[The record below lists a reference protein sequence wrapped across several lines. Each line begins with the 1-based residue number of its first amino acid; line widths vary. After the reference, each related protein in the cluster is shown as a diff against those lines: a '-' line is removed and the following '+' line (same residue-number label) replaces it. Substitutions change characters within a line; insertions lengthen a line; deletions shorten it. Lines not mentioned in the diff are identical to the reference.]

1 MRIARVEKGDRNV
14 VAFKKDAQVVSLGA
28 VSCHKIADKDE
39 SLFKLKVLIEMAS
52 WANFNFWVDLIKG
65 STPSVKDVTSEVTIV
80 RTKVSLEHFD
90 KDSTVFQILQCLK
103 VTEERAL
110 YDLAFFFDN

>member
-1 MRIARVEKGDRNV
+1 MRIARVEKGERNF

-52 WANFNFWVDLIKG
+52 
-65 STPSVKDVTSEVTIV
+65 
-80 RTKVSLEHFD
+80 
-90 KDSTVFQILQCLK
+90 
-103 VTEERAL
+103 
-110 YDLAFFFDN
+110 